1 MRRRDLRS
9 GSAPST
15 GPDAHAQDASV
26 TRQLRAPSMRRR
38 HFLQLASSAAAAW
51 PLGALSQQSSYPPL
65 VAVLTPGNADWAQER
80 LVALR
85 KGLQEAGLT
94 EGVHYTI
101 ALRFAEGQIDRLP
114 TLVKE
119 LEAMKP
125 AVFFTGGTF
134 LAVRQELR
142 PDIPVVFASIAA
154 DPIEYGLAQSYAKPG
169 GRFTGQVLNALGGE
183 ESVTEKRIA
192 HFKELVP
199 TVGKLGLIGP
209 RTGTVRLFDHE
220 VSAARGVA
228 ERLGVEA
235 RPYSIQTIDDL
246 EEAVASAL
254 RDGVDAFYVSGE
266 PIMITNLRR
275 VVPLLASSGKP
286 TLGTYVDWARAGLL
300 MAYAADI
307 SDSVTVVAAS
317 TSPRFSRALRPQTF
331 RLNRQANS
339 LSL

>member
-1 MRRRDLRS
+1 MKRRD
-9 GSAPST
+9 
-15 GPDAHAQDASV
+15 
-26 TRQLRAPSMRRR
+26 
-38 HFLQLASSAAAAW
+38 FLQLASSAAAAW

-65 VAVLTPGNADWAQER
+65 VAVLTPGKADWAQER

-154 DPIEYGLAQSYAKPG
+154 DPIEYGLAQSYARPG
-169 GRFTGQVLNALGGE
+169 GRFTGHVLNALGGE

-199 TVGKLGLIGP
+199 TLSRLGLIGGP

-220 VSAARGVA
+220 VSAARAVA
-228 ERLGVEA
+228 GRLGIEA
-235 RPYSIQTIDDL
+235 TPYAIQTIDDL
-246 EEAVASAL
+246 EGAVALAL
-254 RDGVDAFYVSGE
+254 RDRVDAFYVSGE
-266 PIMITNLRR
+266 PIMITNLGR
-275 VVPLLASSGKP
+275 VVPLLAKSGKP
-286 TLGTYVDWARAGLL
+286 TLGSYVDWARAGLL

-307 SDSVTVVAAS
+307 PDSYRRGGVYVAKILQGAKPGDLPIEQAS
-317 TSPRFSRALRPQTF
+317 KFTLAVNAKTAKLLGINIPVSVLAL
-331 RLNRQANS
+331 ADEVIE
-339 LSL
+339 